1 MQIDREVNVMAQL
14 LRETP
19 KANYPLQLLKDALLT
34 MSERTS
40 GVGEALLIVE
50 QVARGSATLAGRRP
64 AKCMQNECS
73 PHRAL
78 RATAKDWSEQD
89 QGCPQ
94 NDVSAH
100 LAAATLRQELI
111 SSLSHLQSYRT
122 IR

>member
-50 QVARGSATLAGRRP
+50 QVARGSATLSDGDLLSACKTSAIRTGLSERQQ
-64 AKCMQNECS
+64 KTGLNKIKD
-73 PHRAL
+73 AL
-78 RATAKDWSEQD
+78 KMM
-89 QGCPQ
+89 
-94 NDVSAH
+94 
-100 LAAATLRQELI
+100 
-111 SSLSHLQSYRT
+111 YRHT
-122 IR
+122 